1 MSHNKLYEQWCK
13 NAVEDKD
20 LTAEL
25 ESINGNDEEI
35 FERFYRSLE
44 FGTAGL
50 RGIIGAGTNR
60 MNIYVVRQATQG
72 LADYVLNKY
81 GKGAVAISHDS
92 RIKADLFID
101 DRSVT
106 GLPDWGVIYQL
117 ISQKISYEDY
127 LHQKLTGEAPRKKR
141 KWWF

>member
-20 LTAEL
+20 LTVEL

-72 LADYVLNKY
+72 L
-81 GKGAVAISHDS
+81 
-92 RIKADLFID
+92 
-101 DRSVT
+101 T
-106 GLPDWGVIYQL
+106 
-117 ISQKISYEDY
+117 
-127 LHQKLTGEAPRKKR
+127 T
-141 KWWF
+141 